1 MTEARPLHFA
11 PAASPLPP
19 EEQAR
24 ANLYA
29 LLARLFYL
37 PPDDGLLRALAAAD
51 PLPSED
57 GGALAQAWSELAA
70 AAGCADSDAVR
81 EEYENRFIGTGR
93 ADITLYTGAYTVK
106 TAVDNPLVDIRAFM
120 IERGLA
126 RREDAHEPEDHIAG
140 LCEIMRHLVAEQ
152 RAPVHEQREFFKAF
166 VAPGAA
172 PLCDAIEKHPGIG
185 FYKSVARV
193 ARAFL
198 ELEHATLDMN

>member
-1 MTEARPLHFA
+1 MSETRLLHFA
-11 PAASPLPP
+11 PNASPLPA

-37 PPDDGLLRALAAAD
+37 PPDSGLLQALAAAD
-51 PLPSED
+51 QLPSED

-70 AAGCADSDAVR
+70 AAGAADEDAVR
-81 EEYENRFIGTGR
+81 EEYESRFVGTGK
-93 ADITLYTGAYTVK
+93 AEITLYTGAYTVK
-106 TAVDNPLVDIRAFM
+106 TAVDNPLVYIRAFM

-126 RREDAHEPEDHIAG
+126 RREDVHEPEDHIAG

-152 RAPVHEQREFFKAF
+152 RAPVHEQREFFKGF
-166 VAPGAA
+166 IAPAA
-172 PLCDAIEKHPGIG
+172 TPLCDAIEAHPDIR
-185 FYKSVARV
+185 FYKPVARV

-198 ELEHATLDMN
+198 ELEHATLDME

>member
-1 MTEARPLHFA
+1 MSDARPLHFVPTA
-11 PAASPLPP
+11 PTLPP
-19 EEQAR
+19 EEEAR

-37 PPDDGLLRALAAAD
+37 PPDRGLLQALAAAD
-51 PLPSED
+51 ELPSED

-70 AAGCADSDAVR
+70 AAGAADEDAVR
-81 EEYENRFIGTGR
+81 EEYENRFIGTGK
-93 ADITLYTGAYTVK
+93 ADVTLYTGAYTVK

-126 RREDAHEPEDHIAG
+126 RREDVHEPEDHIAG

-152 RAPVHEQREFFKAF
+152 RAPVHEQRAFFKTF
-166 VAPGAA
+166 IAPAA
-172 PLCDAIEKHPGIG
+172 NPLCDAIEAHPEVR
-185 FYKSVARV
+185 FYKPVARV

-198 ELEHATLDMN
+198 DLEHATLDME